1 MENFILSLISC
12 LLFSTIPSSTS
23 TLHHHVRLAVSDD
36 STADLHSI
44 PSSSSP
50 FPTTFFEVRRP
61 IPVPKSKPCS
71 TLVLEHDFSYT
82 YGSPPVTSIYSPPSH
97 CPFVGLSPS
106 RIILEW
112 TAACSGRQFD
122 RIFGLW
128 LAGVE
133 LLRSCTAEPR
143 STGIVWTVR
152 KDVTRYR
159 SLFSQPQ
166 TLAVYLGN
174 IVDQTY
180 TGVYHVNIS
189 FHFYFD
195 RQPTAPAF
203 DPPADVI
210 LPISKSLPINDG
222 LWFQI
227 KSSTE
232 VQGKNVTIP
241 RNAYRATIE
250 VYISYHSNDEF
261 WYSNPPNSYISKN
274 NLTGIAGNGAFREV
288 TIRLDGDVVGAIWP
302 FTVIYT
308 GGINPLLWRPI
319 SAIGS
324 FDLPSYDIE
333 ITPFLGKILD
343 GKGHSFEFGVTNA
356 LDVWFIDAN
365 LHLWLDSKS
374 SSTEG
379 CLIEY
384 QTPGF
389 VPSLISNF
397 SGLDGDFDTSA
408 NRAISATGWLKSSFG
423 KITTH
428 FFQRFDYSN
437 KMKFSG
443 NGSIQA
449 LNQSILYKHGTY
461 AKNSSTVLYSER
473 VLQIFPLYLYTGTSD
488 QDEDNYLSIAN
499 VTVGFDEE
507 KKYFKEN
514 IGYSYSTLRNLQAG
528 KGIMHVK
535 GNLVTSGVG
544 STQQVYG
551 FESSDGCYFRNV
563 SSNNYTILY
572 DESGESCT
580 KSSWFRSSGHLPIKR
595 KVYSNRKR

>member
-1 MENFILSLISC
+1 MENFIPRLISF
-12 LLFSTIPSSTS
+12 LLFFAISSSTS
-23 TLHHHVRLAVSDD
+23 TLRHRGRLTDSDD
-36 STADLHSI
+36 PAVDLHSI
-44 PSSSSP
+44 SSSSSP
-50 FPTTFFEVRRP
+50 SPTTFFEVRRP

-71 TLVLEHDFSYT
+71 TLVLKHDFAYT
-82 YGSPPVTSIYSPPSH
+82 YGSPPVTATYSPPSH
-97 CPFVGLSPS
+97 CHFFGPSPS
-106 RIILEW
+106 RIVLEW
-112 TAACSGRQFD
+112 SAASSGRQFD

-143 STGIVWTVR
+143 PTGIVWTVR

-166 TLAVYLGN
+166 TLAVFLGN
-174 IVDQTY
+174 IVDETY
-180 TGVYHVNIS
+180 TGVYHVNVS
-189 FHFYFD
+189 FHFYFA
-195 RQPTAPAF
+195 RRPPPPVF
-203 DPPADVI
+203 DSPADLI
-210 LPISKSLPINDG
+210 IPISNSLPLNDG

-227 KSSTE
+227 KNSTA
-232 VQGKNVTIP
+232 VQGKNVTLP
-241 RNAYRATIE
+241 RNAYRAAIE

-261 WYSNPPNSYISKN
+261 WYTNPPNSYISKN

-288 TIRLDGDVVGAIWP
+288 TVRLDGDVVGAIWP

-333 ITPFLGKILD
+333 ITPFLGRILD

-374 SSTEG
+374 SFTEG
-379 CLIEY
+379 SLIEY
-384 QTPGF
+384 QAPGF

-397 SGLDGDFDTSA
+397 SDLDGDFDTVAS
-408 NRAISATGWLKSSFG
+408 RTISATGWLKSSFG

-443 NGSIQA
+443 NGSAQA
-449 LNQSILYKHGTY
+449 VNQSIFYNHGTY
-461 AKNSSTVLYSER
+461 AKNSSTVLHSEH
-473 VLQIFPLYLYTGTSD
+473 VFQIFPLYVYIGTSD
-488 QDEDNYLSIAN
+488 QDEDSYLSIAN

-507 KKYFKEN
+507 KRYFGEK
-514 IGYSYSTLRNLQAG
+514 IGFSYTTLRNLQSG
-528 KGIMHVK
+528 EGVMHVK
-535 GNLVTSGVG
+535 GNRVTSGVG
-544 STQQVYG
+544 STRQVYG
-551 FESSDGCYFRNV
+551 YESNDGCYFRNV
-563 SSNNYTILY
+563 SSSNYTILY

-580 KSSWFRSSGHLPIKR
+580 KNSWFRSSGHLPIKR
-595 KVYSNRKR
+595 KTI